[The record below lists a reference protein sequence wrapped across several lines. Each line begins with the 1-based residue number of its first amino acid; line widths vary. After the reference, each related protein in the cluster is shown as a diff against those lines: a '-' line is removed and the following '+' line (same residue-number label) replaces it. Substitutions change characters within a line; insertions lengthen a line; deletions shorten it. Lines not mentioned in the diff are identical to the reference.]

1 MQNTKINLE
10 EVNTILADTLKK
22 LIDKDLSHK
31 QAGMIAKIASTL
43 SRNIINTELSDRVEL
58 LEQLLKRR
66 K

>member
-31 QAGMIAKIASTL
+31 QAGMIVKVASAL
-43 SRNIINTELSDRVEL
+43 SKNIVNIELKERVEL
-58 LEQLLKRR
+58 LEQTLKKR